1 MAAQATHL
9 RDVSNLSAEEIAQL
23 RASHNRAVARRG
35 SPAPLSPVREL
46 LPQTPAPRLRPPGEF
61 PTWICSA
68 CSKPYQAQRCQ
79 DRCAGC
85 RRQDLEVA
93 LQGKRRQIRDRA
105 IEPAGSDFGHVTLD
119 HPQLGAWVK
128 SHRALAKAQERAAL
142 NYDEERGEWSFLLLL
157 GGTGAGKTTLGTA
170 VFRHL
175 ADRLLEPGATEADE
189 EFVRGM
195 VWMPGVE
202 LARARRETPLG
213 KPIVKVERALNATV
227 LMLDDLGQ
235 EAPCDKDDLVYVLTE
250 RQRHRRKTIVT
261 YGYALDSLGERYGA
275 HLERRL
281 TERTHVLSL
290 GSTKTP
296 KPGKTKEPAVSS
308 EKGSS

>member
-1 MAAQATHL
+1 
-9 RDVSNLSAEEIAQL
+9 
-23 RASHNRAVARRG
+23 
-35 SPAPLSPVREL
+35 
-46 LPQTPAPRLRPPGEF
+46 
-61 PTWICSA
+61 
-68 CSKPYQAQRCQ
+68 
-79 DRCAGC
+79 
-85 RRQDLEVA
+85 
-93 LQGKRRQIRDRA
+93 
-105 IEPAGSDFGHVTLD
+105 
-119 HPQLGAWVK
+119 
-128 SHRALAKAQERAAL
+128 
-142 NYDEERGEWSFLLLL
+142 LLLL

-290 GSTKTP
+290 GSTK
-296 KPGKTKEPAVSS
+296 KEAVAKTLEVLR
-308 EKGSS
+308 